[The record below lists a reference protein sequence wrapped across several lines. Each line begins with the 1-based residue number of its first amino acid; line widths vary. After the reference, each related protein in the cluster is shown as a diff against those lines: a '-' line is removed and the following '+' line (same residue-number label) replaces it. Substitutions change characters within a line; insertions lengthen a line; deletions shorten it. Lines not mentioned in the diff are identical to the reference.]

1 LNEKSKLNQ
10 IQSKIEVLI
19 MHFSEKDDLL
29 KNELYEILQ
38 LIKDEQE
45 LRGEI
50 LNQLSNIVGR
60 L

>member
-1 LNEKSKLNQ
+1 MNEKSKLNQ